1 MTVSLTEAQRQKVRL
16 YLGYGRGRDIH
27 PRLESRFEGFLTTE
41 EGDEITDVLTKLA
54 AIETQIASASPV
66 SSSNT
71 ATANIKAVVGEVEF
85 SGAENNAAALELIY
99 SRGRRL
105 IQRLCI
111 LFEVDPLNDYFGDPS
126 ADSMGGL
133 IALG

>member
-1 MTVSLTEAQRQKVRL
+1 MTVSLPEAQRQKVRL

-41 EGDEITDVLTKLA
+41 EGAEITDVLTKLA
-54 AIETQIASASPV
+54 AIETQIEGASPA
-66 SSSNT
+66 SSTNT
-71 ATANIKAVVGEVEF
+71 ATGNIKALVGEVEF
-85 SGAENNAAALELIY
+85 FGAENNQAVLDLIY
-99 SRGRRL
+99 GRGRRL

-111 LFEVDPLNDYFGDPS
+111 LFEVEPLQDYFGDPS